1 MKGTITRCLA
11 ELVQSKWGADAW
23 KKITAHAGATDEITL
38 MMPSADVDDQ
48 LAMTLLDSTSTVLGV
63 TPTEAANAF
72 GEYWC
77 CTYAPRV
84 YKNIVSRFKTAR
96 EMIVGLDDVH
106 VEMTRSIPNARPP
119 RFTYTWRDA
128 RTLIVRYTSHRNLVH
143 VYAGLAR
150 GVGKYYNEPLT
161 VRVTGQTVEIQFA

>member
-11 ELVQSKWGADAW
+11 ELVQTKWGADTW
-23 KKITAHAGATDEITL
+23 RQVCERAGAGDDMTL
-38 MMPSADVDDQ
+38 MMPSADIDDA
-48 LAMTLLDSTSTVLGV
+48 LAMALLESTSAVVGV
-63 TPTEAANAF
+63 TPREAADAF

-77 CTYAPRV
+77 CVYVPRM
-84 YKNIVSRFKTAR
+84 YKGIAARFKSAR
-96 EMIVGLDDVH
+96 EMILGMDDVH

-128 RTLIVRYTSHRNLVH
+128 RTLVVKYSSHRNLVH

-150 GVGKYYNEPLT
+150 GVGKLYNEALT